1 MTVMIKPTVKYY
13 SNQGVSKSTFPLTKG
28 EQPSILHRNALLCS
42 LHLCGEG
49 SCCSRIMSPNTPQI
63 FEEGLEDW
71 TLPWTFHH
79 SDLKSTPRMR
89 EFENWEKTN
98 ILDIIGNFWDN
109 IGYLILHKP
118 VESLAS
124 DVSLTRVWCHWQEMM
139 MCTLG
144 DLRVLKNFVNRWD
157 LTWPAKFKE

>member
-1 MTVMIKPTVKYY
+1 
-13 SNQGVSKSTFPLTKG
+13 
-28 EQPSILHRNALLCS
+28 
-42 LHLCGEG
+42 
-49 SCCSRIMSPNTPQI
+49 
-63 FEEGLEDW
+63 
-71 TLPWTFHH
+71 
-79 SDLKSTPRMR
+79 MR
-89 EFENWEKTN
+89 EFENWEKLN

-124 DVSLTRVWCHWQEMM
+124 DVSLTRVWSHWQEMM

-157 LTWPAKFKE
+157 WTWPAKFKEQPCCWQRQKPESLLLLLLIETQREWKHKYSAIRNNDDDSGDDAFVPVVVRLGACYSLTFSDRRPWAD